1 MSTLTRATKSG
12 FNKMN
17 IGLFSGILIAA
28 NFTEFLGIL
37 SHIGIAFLAIVL
49 VAKLFD

>member
-17 IGLFSGILIAA
+17 IGWISGALIFC
-28 NFTEFLGIL
+28 NFTEFLGIF
-37 SHIGIAFLAIVL
+37 SHIGLAFLAIVL
-49 VAKLFD
+49 VVKIFD